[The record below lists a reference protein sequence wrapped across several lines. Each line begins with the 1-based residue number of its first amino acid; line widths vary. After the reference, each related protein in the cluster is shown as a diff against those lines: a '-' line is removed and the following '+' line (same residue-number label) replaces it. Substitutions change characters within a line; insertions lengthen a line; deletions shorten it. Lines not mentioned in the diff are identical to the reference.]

1 MPIRLW
7 GVMMVG
13 MKVVLLVVPDCPNDA
28 VAMAHLRSAVS
39 ELGMPD
45 MAIRTH
51 VIDSISA
58 ASRNR
63 FIGSPTITVDG
74 IDLFP
79 APDQTVG
86 LTCRI
91 YRTPEGLAGAP
102 TTQQLKMAIANLS
115 PSEGLTTT

>member
-1 MPIRLW
+1 
-7 GVMMVG
+7 
-13 MKVVLLVVPDCPNDA
+13 
-28 VAMAHLRSAVS
+28 MAHLRSALS

-45 MAIRTH
+45 LAIRIR
-51 VIDSISA
+51 VIDSIAA

-63 FIGSPTITVDG
+63 FIGSPTVAVDG

-79 APDQTVG
+79 APDQPVG

-102 TTQQLKMAIANLS
+102 TTQQLKMAIANLP
-115 PSEGLTTT
+115 PSAGLTNT

>member
-1 MPIRLW
+1 
-7 GVMMVG
+7 MVG
-13 MKVVLLVVPDCPNDA
+13 MKVVLLVVPDCPNEA
-28 VAMAHLRSAVS
+28 VALAHLRSALS
-39 ELGMPD
+39 ALGMPD

-58 ASRNR
+58 GSRNR

-91 YRTPEGLAGAP
+91 YRTPEGLSGAP
-102 TTQQLKMAIANLS
+102 TTQQLKMAIANLL